1 MRYDDMKNKTIGNDE
16 PYRIYVSGK
25 EWQKIIQCISDLQW
39 DFDRMSSS
47 GQETYDSLCE
57 KINKLEIE

>member
-1 MRYDDMKNKTIGNDE
+1 MKNKTIKNDE

-25 EWQKIIQCISDLQW
+25 EWQEIIQCISDLQW